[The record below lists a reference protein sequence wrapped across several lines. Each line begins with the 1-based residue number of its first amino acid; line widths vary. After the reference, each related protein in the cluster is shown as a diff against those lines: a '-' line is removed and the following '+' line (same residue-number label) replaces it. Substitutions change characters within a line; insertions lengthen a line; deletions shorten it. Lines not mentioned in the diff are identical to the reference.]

1 MKRTNFKIEYLII
14 ILTILIKTVLHLI
27 ADSNSGFDGDEVYHI
42 EVGKHLALGYMEFPP
57 LIGLLSWIQNLFN
70 TDSIY
75 IHHLFVH
82 IATALIILFCGLTVL
97 RLGGKWKA
105 ILLCMGCILAA
116 SCFGK
121 TQNAF
126 QPVIFDQLF
135 WVLSFYLLVS
145 FLKTNKSKYLILLS
159 ISLAFGFLTKYSI
172 LFFVASL
179 AVSVFLFQK
188 KLLKERI
195 FWIAVLI
202 FILII
207 SPNIFWQINNRL
219 PVFAHF
225 SRLYEAHL
233 LKTSVFQNLLTLF
246 FDVNPFTSIVWLAG
260 MVIIPFISFYK
271 NFRPALF
278 VILFSFTLM
287 FIAKGK
293 PYYFYPIIL
302 MSFVSGSVILE
313 YLLINKKW
321 LLIGYT
327 SFILLMA
334 PISALIGLP
343 ILTRD
348 QYIRFFAIKTN
359 EAGVTPVMDA
369 YCYGEM
375 WTNLNSSIRKIYFE
389 LPESE
394 RKNCLIWGDTYSW
407 ASAVNLYSDKNN
419 IPKAFSFH
427 GSYYLWLPEFPGG
440 IDVIAIFN
448 SKTKEESKARLEY
461 YKEYFSDV
469 ELKEQLFN
477 QYTNDETDYYFNI
490 FLCRG
495 IKFDSKT
502 MAIKM
507 KHRIF
512 E

>member
-1 MKRTNFKIEYLII
+1 MNRTIFKVEYIII
-14 ILTILIKTVLHLI
+14 ILVVIIKTALHLI
-27 ADSNSGFDGDEVYHI
+27 ADSNSGLDGDEVYHI
-42 EVGKHLALGYMEFPP
+42 EIGKHLAFGYMEFPP

-70 TDSIY
+70 SDSIY

-82 IATALIILFCGLTVL
+82 IATALIIILCGLTVM

-105 ILLCMGCILAA
+105 VLLCLGCTLSAT
-116 SCFGK
+116 CFGK

-126 QPVIFDQLF
+126 QPVVFDQLF
-135 WVLSFYLLVS
+135 WVLSFYLIVS
-145 FLKTNKSKYLILLS
+145 FIKTNKNKYLILLS

-172 LFFVASL
+172 LFFVASF
-179 AVSVFLFQK
+179 AISVLLFK
-188 KLLKERI
+188 RELMKERV
-195 FWIAVLI
+195 FWIAFLV

-207 SPNIFWQINNRL
+207 SPNIIWQINNRF

-233 LKTSVFQNLLTLF
+233 DKIRPIENLVELIL
-246 FDVNPFTSIVWLAG
+246 DVNPFTIFVWVTG
-260 MVIIPFISFYK
+260 TIIIPFLPFYK
-271 NFRPALF
+271 NFRLGLF
-278 VILFSFTLM
+278 IIFSSFILM
-287 FIAKGK
+287 FIANGK
-293 PYYFYPIIL
+293 AYYFYPIVL
-302 MSFVSGSVILE
+302 MSFVSGSVIIE
-313 YLLINKKW
+313 YLLINKNW

-327 SFILLMA
+327 SLILLMA
-334 PISALIGLP
+334 PISALSGLP
-343 ILTRD
+343 ILSRD
-348 QYIRFFAIKTN
+348 KYVRFFSLKKN
-359 EAGVTPVMDA
+359 EAGVTPIMDA

-375 WTNLNSSIRKIYFE
+375 WTNLNRAIKNIYLK

-394 RKNCLIWGDTYSW
+394 RENCLIWGDTYSW
-407 ASAVNLYSDKNN
+407 ASAVNLYSGKNN

-427 GSYYLWLPEFPGG
+427 GSYHLWLPEFSTG
-440 IDVIAIFN
+440 INVIAIFN
-448 SKTKEESKARLEY
+448 TETKEE
-461 YKEYFSDV
+461 YKSILDHYKVYFNDM

-495 IKFDSKT
+495 IEFDSKT

-507 KHRIF
+507 KHRVF

>member
-1 MKRTNFKIEYLII
+1 MKRTKFKVEYLVI
-14 ILTILIKTVLHLI
+14 ILIVLIKTVLHLI

-42 EVGKHLALGYMEFPP
+42 EIGKHLALGYMEFPP
-57 LIGLLSWIQNLFN
+57 LIGLFSWIQNLFN
-70 TDSIY
+70 SDSIY

-82 IATALIILFCGLTVL
+82 IATASIIVFCGLTVI

-105 ILLCMGCILAA
+105 VLLCLGCILSA

-126 QPVIFDQLF
+126 QPVIFDQMF

-145 FLKTNKSKYLILLS
+145 FLKTNKNKYLFLLS

-172 LFFVASL
+172 LFFVAGF
-179 AVSVFLFQK
+179 AISVFLFQK
-188 KLLKERI
+188 ELLKERR
-195 FWIAVLI
+195 FWIAFLI

-207 SPNIFWQINNRL
+207 SPNIIWQIGNRL

-225 SRLYEAHL
+225 SELYQAHL
-233 LKTSVFQNLLTLF
+233 NKISAFQNMVNLVL
-246 FDVNPFTSIVWLAG
+246 DVNPFTLFVWITG
-260 MVIIPFISFYK
+260 MIIIPFIPFYK
-271 NFRPALF
+271 NFRAGLF
-278 VILFSFTLM
+278 IILFSFILM

-293 PYYFYPIIL
+293 AYYFYPIVL

-334 PISALIGLP
+334 PISTLSGLP
-343 ILTRD
+343 ILPRD
-348 QYIRFFAIKTN
+348 KYLRFFAIKKN

-375 WTNLNSSIRKIYFE
+375 WTNLNSSIRKIYSE

-427 GSYYLWLPEFPGG
+427 GSYYLWLPEFSNG
-440 IDVIAIFN
+440 IDVIAVSN
-448 SKTKEESKARLEY
+448 TKTKEEYKTRLEY
-461 YKEYFSDV
+461 YKEYFNDV

-477 QYTNDETDYYFNI
+477 PYTNDETDYYFNI

-495 IKFDSKT
+495 IRFDSKT
-502 MAIKM
+502 MSIKM
-507 KHRIF
+507 KHRVF
-512 E
+512 D